1 MSDASKLACKA
12 LRSLLRDERGGVA
25 IIFAFCCVFL
35 AALVGGAV
43 DFARLYKAQATY
55 RDAMDAAALAGAR
68 VKQLGGSDSDAIK
81 AAEAY
86 IAEIRGLN
94 PVDGSIRFEV
104 TQFGTAMTGTGSL
117 SLKTAFLGAIKV
129 DKITFKVTNT
139 AQFSEAPD
147 IEMSLM
153 LDITGS
159 MAGQKI
165 ADLKSATEDMIDIV
179 IRDGQG
185 SNKSRIAISP
195 FSSSLK
201 LRTGEFGK
209 ATGVNAP
216 GTYVGC
222 VVERVG
228 SEAYTDAGPAAGAY
242 VTPVEQVRFRGDCE
256 SMPEAIALSAN
267 KSELKRTVA
276 SFKATGTTAGHIGTA
291 WAWYMLSP
299 KWGDVFGGDSRP
311 APYEAMFE
319 KKPNGMPKL
328 RKIAVLMTDG
338 EYNTQ
343 YSGTDST
350 SQARRLCDGMKDTG
364 MEIFTVGFQVGD
376 IASAVETLKRCA
388 SAPANFYNVANGDDL
403 RAAFR
408 DIALKA
414 STLRLTH

>member
-1 MSDASKLACKA
+1 M
-12 LRSLLRDERGGVA
+12 
-25 IIFAFCCVFL
+25 
-35 AALVGGAV
+35 
-43 DFARLYKAQATY
+43 
-55 RDAMDAAALAGAR
+55 
-68 VKQLGGSDSDAIK
+68 
-81 AAEAY
+81 
-86 IAEIRGLN
+86 
-94 PVDGSIRFEV
+94 
-104 TQFGTAMTGTGSL
+104 
-117 SLKTAFLGAIKV
+117 
-129 DKITFKVTNT
+129 
-139 AQFSEAPD
+139 
-147 IEMSLM
+147 
-153 LDITGS
+153 
-159 MAGQKI
+159 
-165 ADLKSATEDMIDIV
+165 
-179 IRDGQG
+179 
-185 SNKSRIAISP
+185 
-195 FSSSLK
+195 
-201 LRTGEFGK
+201 
-209 ATGVNAP
+209 
-216 GTYVGC
+216 
-222 VVERVG
+222 G

-242 VTPVEQVRFRGDCE
+242 FTPVEQVRFRGDCE
-256 SMPEAIALSAN
+256 SMPEAISLTSN
-267 KSELKRTVA
+267 KSQLKRTVA

-299 KWGDVFGGDSRP
+299 KWGHVFGGDSRP